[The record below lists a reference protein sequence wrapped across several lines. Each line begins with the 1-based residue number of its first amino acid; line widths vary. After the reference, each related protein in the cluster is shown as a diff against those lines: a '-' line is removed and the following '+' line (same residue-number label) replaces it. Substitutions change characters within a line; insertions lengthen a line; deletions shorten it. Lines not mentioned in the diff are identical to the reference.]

1 MKKPTSDQKKPL
13 TQGRNTQRKRGR
25 RVPARIIPSPRA
37 RLLDDVVNEERKERI
52 RQRIAWIQKNGT
64 PLERLTVSV
73 FIQSMVQI
81 IRDKQRRARRQF
93 AAE

>member
-1 MKKPTSDQKKPL
+1 
-13 TQGRNTQRKRGR
+13 
-25 RVPARIIPSPRA
+25 
-37 RLLDDVVNEERKERI
+37 VVNEERKERI